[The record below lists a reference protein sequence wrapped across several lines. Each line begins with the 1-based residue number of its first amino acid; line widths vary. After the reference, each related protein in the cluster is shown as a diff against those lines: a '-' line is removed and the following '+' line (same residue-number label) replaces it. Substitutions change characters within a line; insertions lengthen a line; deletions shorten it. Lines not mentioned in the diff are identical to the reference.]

1 MLGSV
6 NWCCIST
13 TKICYY
19 CSVQRNEQRFAEQ
32 GCVVVAGQVSRISML
47 AQCLTSVSLEQYL
60 ISGILEQYL
69 IRNSGT
75 MFDQEL
81 ENNI

>member
-1 MLGSV
+1 MVNKKNLLLLGAV
-6 NWCCIST
+6 
-13 TKICYY
+13 YY
-19 CSVQRNEQRFAEQ
+19 REQRFVKQ
-32 GCVVVAGQVSRISML
+32 GCVVVIGQVSSIGIL
-47 AQCLTSVSLEQYL
+47 AQCLTSASLKQYL